1 MSMDKRKK
9 ESTSV
14 ETRAVYVAPQMDI
27 IDMKC
32 KGNILQGSNKTIDVE
47 ECDSSD
53 PDCV

>member
-1 MSMDKRKK
+1 MDKRKK

-32 KGNILQGSNKTIDVE
+32 KGYILQGSKPIDVE

>member
-1 MSMDKRKK
+1 MDKPKK

-32 KGNILQGSNKTIDVE
+32 KGNILELSLIDVE
-47 ECDSSD
+47 EE
-53 PDCV
+53 

>member
-1 MSMDKRKK
+1 MDKRKK

-32 KGNILQGSNKTIDVE
+32 KGYILEPSLIYIE

-53 PDCV
+53 SDCV

>member
-1 MSMDKRKK
+1 MDKRKK

-32 KGNILQGSNKTIDVE
+32 KGYILVEPSSLDVE
-47 ECDSSD
+47 EE
-53 PDCV
+53 

>member
-1 MSMDKRKK
+1 MDKRKK

-32 KGNILQGSNKTIDVE
+32 KGYILEPSLIDIE

>member
-1 MSMDKRKK
+1 MDKRKK

-32 KGNILQGSNKTIDVE
+32 KGYILQWSNKPIDVE
-47 ECDSSD
+47 ECDT
-53 PDCV
+53 DCD